1 MPAGAAPCSSE
12 YALGLRS
19 PSRGR
24 IRLRSTGSL
33 RYALPSEGVALL
45 RHREFIAR
53 GVRRTGQRPPKGDPR
68 GKGALF
74 LGTEGGRNLFCRKA
88 FQGFGGRGWERIVFA
103 KAIPWLQGRGDGKCL
118 NPPKP
123 FPVFEGEGMESI
135 RILQNHSQELKR
147 RGGRS
152 KESKKSIP

>member
-74 LGTEGGRNLFCRKA
+74 LGTGGGRSLFCRKA
-88 FQGFGGRGWERIVFA
+88 FQGFGGRGWKRIVFA
-103 KAIPWLQGRGDGKCL
+103 KAIPCFRGRRNGKHQ
-118 NPPKP
+118 NSSKP
-123 FPVFEGEGMESI
+123 FSRIEKERGGDPKIFQSPFPERKKRGMDYP
-135 RILQNHSQELKR
+135 RILQ
-147 RGGRS
+147 
-152 KESKKSIP
+152 